1 MPSHPGAS
9 TKRVTINRHPKLPS
23 LLSQDRSDRGALEDG
38 TGTAGPALHYG
49 HAAIQPGLN
58 ELLQGNRKSIK

>member
-1 MPSHPGAS
+1 M
-9 TKRVTINRHPKLPS
+9 KRVTIHRHPKLS
-23 LLSQDRSDRGALEDG
+23 SILSKDGSNGGALEDG
-38 TGTAGPALHYG
+38 MGTAGPALHYG